1 MLVNKRDGTKQEF
14 DFNKIK
20 KAVKAAFS
28 SCGIEKETRIDP
40 VIWSIKNK
48 LELVDNELSV
58 EKIQDI
64 VL

>member
-20 KAVKAAFS
+20 KAIKAAFS

-40 VIWSIKNK
+40 VI
-48 LELVDNELSV
+48 
-58 EKIQDI
+58 
-64 VL
+64 